1 MWSLAAVV
9 AATVTT
15 YSEEVEATAT
25 TATTTTTT
33 KQRSSSIRIAP
44 KRVNCISVIYNTF
57 IYAYILIH
65 MPQLIEV
72 LRPVTNGP

>member
-1 MWSLAAVV
+1 MWSLTAAA

-15 YSEEVEATAT
+15 YSEEVEATTTTKTT
-25 TATTTTTT
+25 TATT
-33 KQRSSSIRIAP
+33 KQHSSSMRIAP

-72 LRPVTNGP
+72 LRSVTNGP